1 MSNITLNENAMLY
14 LKADY
19 YRPEM
24 PTFNACY
31 FRLSKIAQEQGWG
44 TLPNLAQT
52 KALFKAAVPEII
64 WTREVFKRANT
75 QKKHAHKATPYLEQ
89 VM

>member
-24 PTFNACY
+24 PTFKACY

-44 TLPNLAQT
+44 TLPNLA
-52 KALFKAAVPEII
+52 
-64 WTREVFKRANT
+64 
-75 QKKHAHKATPYLEQ
+75 
-89 VM
+89 